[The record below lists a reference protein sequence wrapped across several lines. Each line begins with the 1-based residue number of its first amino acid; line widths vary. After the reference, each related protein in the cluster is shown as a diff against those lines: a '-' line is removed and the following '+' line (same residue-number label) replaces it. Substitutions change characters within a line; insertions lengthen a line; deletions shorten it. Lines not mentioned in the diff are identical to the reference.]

1 MMMKINTGVKWK
13 LHVHIK

>member
-1 MMMKINTGVKWK
+1 MMKINTGVKWK